1 VWNLVFTLGLKA
13 LLLYRFLERLLIHR
27 MGLLNNIKPPNNE
40 YIEVI
45 PYITPKGE
53 KGFCNIFSINNVW
66 CLSEERDLSRHQW
79 PNRLFPSPTPH

>member
-1 VWNLVFTLGLKA
+1 MLSTWGLKA

-53 KGFCNIFSINNVW
+53 KRI
-66 CLSEERDLSRHQW
+66 LQH
-79 PNRLFPSPTPH
+79 LFYK